1 MDKLLITDEMIET
14 GDRIDAPRDF
24 LDKAPRIRLS
34 RRGIIKGLACGT
46 IVPIVTGCSTN
57 PVTGEQ
63 QLILPG
69 FDNASLAAMSTS
81 AWSEMKKQTPQTGDS
96 RLRSRVLTTWDRTAK
111 GRSAAL
117 KDKYNQDVAYVPNEW
132 EVAVFDTD
140 DVNAFV
146 MPGQQVG
153 VYRGITELTEND
165 DQLASILGHEAGH
178 IDGRHSAARASAQVT
193 AQVAMVAG
201 QVAIAQ
207 SDELRQYGNTLAALG
222 GAAIQFGVL
231 LPYSRNHELQ
241 ADKLGVDYM
250 HKAGYDVTQ
259 APRLWELMD
268 KKSAGNRPPEFMST
282 HPDPGRRRNELIN
295 YINANGYAFI

>member
-1 MDKLLITDEMIET
+1 MSKLLITDEMIET

-24 LDKAPRIRLS
+24 LEKAPRMRMS
-34 RRGIIKGLACGT
+34 RRAIIRGLACGT

-69 FDNASLAAMSTS
+69 FDNASLAAMSTT

-111 GRSAAL
+111 GRSEAL

-153 VYRGITELTEND
+153 VFRGITELTEND

-193 AQVAMVAG
+193 AQVVMVG
-201 QVAIAQ
+201 SQIAIAQ

>member
-24 LDKAPRIRLS
+24 LDKAPRIRMS

-69 FDNASLAAMSTS
+69 FDNASLAAMSTT

-96 RLRSRVLTTWDRTAK
+96 RLRSRVLTTWDRTAR

-117 KDKYNQDVAYVPNEW
+117 RDKYNQDVAYVPNEW

-165 DQLASILGHEAGH
+165 DQLASVLGHEAGH
-178 IDGRHSAARASAQVT
+178 IDGRHSAARASAQMT

-201 QVAIAQ
+201 QIAIAQ